1 MNQDNFDEIFERS
14 DSDDA
19 TSEITSETTP
29 LPFDPSIDESVLIE
43 IREINDNQVVSEQE
57 NQNHFSD
64 QYDIINPY
72 TNSNVKIKSF
82 LTPSQAARL
91 PDGTESLPLGSGI
104 ISGLLG
110 EGGMARVYKIWNKQ
124 LELFRAVKVIYPTES
139 AELME
144 RFETEIKISS
154 KLHHPNIVETYVV
167 GDWNGLPYIEMELV
181 EGISLETLIENCK
194 NIPPIVCIA
203 IGIQVASALA
213 YAHTEE
219 FLIYGRTYK
228 GIIHRDLKPG
238 NIMIGKNGSVKLM
251 DFGIARPSEVHLHTV
266 SGYIVGTLP
275 YLSPEQLAEAEVDH
289 RSDIYSF
296 GTILYEALTGEKT
309 FPQHT
314 ITNLMRMKVLH
325 SYRKINSFPIKVTP
339 ELIKVIERC
348 LRYEKNKRFET
359 SKELENTLKS
369 IYDEMTIDTTMS
381 AIKKYIDDPEHFDF
395 QPLDTF
401 THKSTKPLFLIPV
414 ALVFLS
420 LVWFILSNIAAKKN
434 SAPSGTDLSAAISE
448 TNTDSTTQ
456 IRIDTIPLVNATPD
470 TGFQTDQTDS
480 SKQQPVKRTKSQTV
494 RTVTTSRKNG
504 RQSVPVTSSMT
515 TTAIG
520 ALLKKYEKT
529 DTVECADAASGTGA
543 WNDVITLLRNVSS
556 DNKHAARGKLLLA
569 LAYIELGKVSNAA
582 EVLKSFSSND
592 AFYTFLE
599 GRVAS
604 LQGQDKL
611 ALNKFEEAMTR
622 PGTVR
627 STQQIRNDALYF
639 AALTYDNRF
648 NTTRSPQSRQ
658 QAMIAWNSL
667 KKAYLSRPEHTRFKL
682 ANQKLSDF

>member
-1 MNQDNFDEIFERS
+1 MNQDNFDEIFEQS
-14 DSDDA
+14 DSEDV
-19 TSEITSETTP
+19 TSGITSETTSQ
-29 LPFDPSIDESVLIE
+29 PFDSSIDESVLIE
-43 IREINDNQVVSEQE
+43 IRKNDDNQVVSEQE
-57 NQNHFSD
+57 SKNQFSD
-64 QYDIINPY
+64 QFDIINPY
-72 TNSNVKIKSF
+72 NDSSVKIRSF

-91 PDGTESLPLGSGI
+91 PNGTESLPLGSGS

-110 EGGMARVYKIWNKQ
+110 EGGMARVYKIWNKK

-309 FPQHT
+309 FPQQT

-325 SYRKINSFPIKVTP
+325 SYRKINTFPIKVTP

-369 IYDEMTIDTTMS
+369 IYEEMTIDTTVS
-381 AIKKYIDDPEHFDF
+381 VIKKYIDDPEHFDF

-401 THKSTKPLFLIPV
+401 TRKNTKPLFLIPV
-414 ALVFLS
+414 TLVFLS
-420 LVWFILSNIAAKKN
+420 LVWFIISNIAAKKN
-434 SAPSGTDLSAAISE
+434 LPSPGTDLSAVISE
-448 TNTDSTTQ
+448 TNADSTTQ
-456 IRIDTIPLVNATPD
+456 RRVDTIPLVNTD

-480 SKQQPVKRTKSQTV
+480 SKQQPSDRTKSQTV
-494 RTVTTSRKNG
+494 PS
-504 RQSVPVTSSMT
+504 VTSSRKKGRGSGPVTPST
-515 TTAIG
+515 TSSVIET
-520 ALLKKYEKT
+520 LLKKYKKT
-529 DTVECADAASGTGA
+529 DTVECADAASRIGA
-543 WNDVITLLRNVSS
+543 WNDVITLLRNLPS
-556 DNKHAARGKLLLA
+556 DNNQSARGKILLT
-569 LAYIELGKVSNAA
+569 LAYIELGNVSNAA
-582 EVLKSFSSND
+582 EVLKSFSSDD
-592 AFYTFLE
+592 AFYTLLE

-611 ALNKFEEAMTR
+611 ALNKYEEAMTR

-639 AALTYDNRF
+639 AAVTYDNRF
-648 NTTRSPQSRQ
+648 NATRSPQSRQ